1 MEENKVNEIMGEVV
15 AGITQKNPT
24 LGGFLMMGLQ
34 SMNEMK
40 TRQEEWKDR
49 LRQEWQETKK
59 MPRKM
64 KKRRRKELLLDWSI
78 ACYDPFNNYSF

>member
-1 MEENKVNEIMGEVV
+1 MGEKVDKIMGEVV
-15 AGITQKNPT
+15 ADIAQKNST

-34 SMNEMK
+34 MQKQMEANM
-40 TRQEEWKDR
+40 EEWKDR

-64 KKRRRKELLLDWSI
+64 KKRRRKEILLDWTI
-78 ACYDPFNNYSF
+78 ANWSSFNDYTF